1 MNELKVENV
10 IICKQGKDSCNYQE
24 FIRIANKKK
33 IKIIEVEKRRRTS
46 NRKRYKNS
54 NFMATKRANHRE
66 YIK

>member
-33 IKIIEVEKRRRTS
+33 IKIIEVKKRGRTS
-46 NRKRYKNS
+46 N
-54 NFMATKRANHRE
+54 
-66 YIK
+66 